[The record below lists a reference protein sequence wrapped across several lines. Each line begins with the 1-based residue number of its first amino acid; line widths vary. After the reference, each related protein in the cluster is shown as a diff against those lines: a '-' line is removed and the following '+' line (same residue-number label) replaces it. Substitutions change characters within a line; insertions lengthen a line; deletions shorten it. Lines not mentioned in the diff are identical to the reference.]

1 VAENVRIPLNGGKGS
16 KIAQKP
22 SFDIWTFP

>member
-1 VAENVRIPLNGGKGS
+1 MGEGLAEASEYSSMGEGS

-22 SFDIWTFP
+22 SYI